1 MFRLLY
7 LVVLGAG
14 ILWIAAAMPYLT
26 DTMGYVDSVMN
37 DKGQA
42 VLHEQQAGPFAG
54 EAGRRIKIVLVATV
68 AVIVG
73 CEVWNFVRWRVL
85 HRP

>member
-14 ILWIAAAMPYLT
+14 ILWIAAAMPVLT
-26 DTMGYVDSVMN
+26 DAMGYVDSMMENKAVV
-37 DKGQA
+37 
-42 VLHEQQAGPFAG
+42 VLHEQQAGLFSG
-54 EAGRRIKIVLVATV
+54 EAGRRTKIVLVAA
-68 AVIVG
+68 AVIIVG
-73 CEVWNFVRWRVL
+73 CEVWNFVRWRLL